1 MYLFF
6 TKNNNNKIN
15 KNNTDKDKQKTE
27 IDNYDF
33 LLNTETNWMKHWY
46 IMSKKKVEHMFKYVL
61 MLIIF

>member
-33 LLNTETNWMKHWY
+33 LLNTENNWMKHWY
-46 IMSKKKVEHMFKYVL
+46 IM
-61 MLIIF
+61 